1 LFGLRHFA
9 ARPWARDIISY
20 RLHARK
26 QQDDRNPPSYR
37 STVSQLLRC
46 GTLSP
51 ALNWPETSCQFSSK
65 QPELREILL
74 MATNPRSE
82 DRNTATAQ
90 EGARES
96 ARRGAEQAERIA
108 RASVDVNSQAARTST
123 DIMERN
129 VKTAQ
134 QVMQSGAEM
143 AARLAERSA
152 QQFNRAFGLT
162 GEEAQR
168 TAEFSTG
175 NFSTLLRSSAML
187 AELTQEMAL
196 EWMQFGR
203 DRLEQNFDRFDH
215 LLHSRTPQDVLALQ
229 GEIVR
234 SNLEGFLGMT
244 RRAAE
249 KSMHITEE
257 LAQKFGERAEQS
269 RRAA

>member
-1 LFGLRHFA
+1 
-9 ARPWARDIISY
+9 
-20 RLHARK
+20 
-26 QQDDRNPPSYR
+26 
-37 STVSQLLRC
+37 
-46 GTLSP
+46 
-51 ALNWPETSCQFSSK
+51 
-65 QPELREILL
+65 

-82 DRNTATAQ
+82 ERNTATAQ
-90 EGARES
+90 EGAREA

-108 RASVDVNSQAARTST
+108 RVAADVNSQAARTST

-152 QQFNRAFGLT
+152 QQFNRAFGLS

-168 TAEFSTG
+168 TAESSTG
-175 NFSTLLRSSAML
+175 NFAALLRSSAML
-187 AELTQEMAL
+187 AELSQDMAL

-203 DRLEQNFDRFDH
+203 DRVEQNLDRFDH
-215 LLHSRTPQDVLALQ
+215 LLHSRNPQDVLALQ
-229 GEIVR
+229 GEIMR
-234 SNLEGFLGMT
+234 SNLEGFLGLT

-249 KSMHITEE
+249 KSMQVTEE
-257 LAQKFGERAEQS
+257 LARKFSERAEQS